1 MMPRKSS
8 GEPGEFQVLS
18 GEVDVEAI
26 SESVASLLPAVQQ
39 RLEPGYSRAAELMNQ
54 VFAATISKADLH
66 SPVVPGEEPGA
77 IARNFAQSIT
87 TALSNLKPLVAE
99 LMRPCRE
106 GDQKS
111 CIDNFR
117 VSRLIIEGGLL
128 SSTITK
134 IGKMVML
141 SVSMNSV
148 IPISKL
154 TDAWVYGHY
163 ISLVPRGRSAFPSIE
178 QPEQQAQQQ
187 QAQQQARQR

>member
-1 MMPRKSS
+1 MPRKT

-26 SESVASLLPAVQQ
+26 SESVATLLPAAQQ
-39 RLEPGYSRAAELMNQ
+39 RLEPGYSRATELMNQ

-87 TALSNLKPLVAE
+87 TAMSNLKPLVAE

-111 CIDNFR
+111 CLDNFR

-128 SSTITK
+128 SNMITK
-134 IGKMVML
+134 IGRMTMV

-178 QPEQQAQQQ
+178 RPEQQ
-187 QAQQQARQR
+187 QAQQQGQQQQARR